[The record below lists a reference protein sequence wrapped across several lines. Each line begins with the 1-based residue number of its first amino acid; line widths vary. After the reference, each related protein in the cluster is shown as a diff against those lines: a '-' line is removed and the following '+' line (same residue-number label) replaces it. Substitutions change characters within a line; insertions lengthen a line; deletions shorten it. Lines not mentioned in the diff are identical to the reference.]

1 MKHEFPLIDRESELA
16 ELTAALESAEGG
28 TGRVVLLAGEPGIGK
43 TRLASALV
51 AEAESRGVPVWWG
64 RGWEDGSA
72 PAFWPWNSALRRW
85 IDRVDADALA
95 AAVGPFGPELAH
107 VFPALRDRLP
117 DLAAGDGSESERA
130 RFRIFDLVSRF
141 LAAVAKPAGLVVV
154 LDDLH
159 WADRSTL
166 KLLEFVAA
174 DLSNARLLV
183 VATYRDTEVG
193 SDDPLAAT
201 LSCLARE
208 SSTRRLML
216 GGLSP
221 EQCSRWLASTAPN
234 RDVAALGEAL
244 HRETNG
250 NPFFVGE
257 VAQLLA
263 AEERIESVP
272 HGVREVV
279 GRRLARLGYDCRAT
293 LAVAAV
299 SGDAIDPELLEHV
312 LDGVAPAD
320 HLAAAVRDRILVEAE
335 GGRRRYRFAHALIR
349 RVLVDD
355 LAPSVRGQL
364 HAHIANVLE
373 RHGTAADTKTTEI
386 VYHLAAAG
394 TDETLRKAFEHACRG
409 ADQAAR
415 GLGWEEAVRL
425 YGIALDVGARSGL
438 LDAAQAVELEL
449 ALARA
454 LRGAG
459 DVPAARERCERVM
472 AACRRNPDPT
482 AFARAALVFA
492 GPLPEWGRMEPTV
505 RAVLEEA
512 SQSAAAIDDAL
523 RARLLAR
530 LAGDLIAT
538 NAVEQG
544 ERIFALCEEAATAAR
559 RSGASGALAIALM
572 GTHYVTRLGMRPARP
587 GERMPT
593 FEEILAAAEAGGEHE
608 YAAAVRYSRAM
619 NLLSKGEPEAFS
631 SEIDGLA
638 TAASASR
645 SPDGLWLADALAS
658 LRACL
663 QGRFAA
669 AEEARERALAT
680 GIRMQLANAL
690 GVYVSQRI
698 MLHALSGRLG
708 EIAGELEVFVD
719 AHPFGARWRPFRALA
734 RLQTGNAV
742 DARAEYE
749 SMLAAG
755 LEPAERGVMSRT
767 YLAGLAALCV
777 ALRDREHAATLYQH
791 IARRDDVWQMD
802 GAHSLG
808 PWALFLGPLAR
819 LCGKNAA
826 AVGHFETAIQLARRM
841 GSPLIVA
848 RAQSRLASLMVS
860 MKPDAA
866 KRERIAAMLAEA
878 GRCAAELGLADVA
891 ARVARIQS
899 KLTSAP
905 APAVEGEV
913 AGNAFRQEGE
923 VWTVRYE
930 GRDVRLK
937 DGKGPRYLAALLAA
951 PGREL
956 HVLQFVAADP
966 NARRSLRD
974 EGLTIAATTSA
985 APSDDAP
992 DEQARRAYKSR
1003 LEDLRAELEEAEE
1016 FADVGR
1022 AERLREEIEQLVSQ
1036 LAGQFGRRV
1045 PRRGPAE
1052 TARKAVTK
1060 VIRTQIGKLLE
1071 LHPALGRHLGATIR
1085 MGTVCVYAP
1094 TTAVAWDVGVG
1105 SAGSTARR
1113 PVAARNARKVRFVA
1127 GPPPAAVPQAMRVAT
1142 R

>member
-1 MKHEFPLIDRESELA
+1 MKHEFPLIDREAELA
-16 ELTAALESAEGG
+16 ELTAALESAARGS
-28 TGRVVLLAGEPGIGK
+28 GRVVLLAGEPGIGK
-43 TRLASALV
+43 TRLASALG
-51 AEAESRGVPVWWG
+51 AEAERRGVPVWWG

-85 IDRVDADALA
+85 IERVDAAELA
-95 AAVGPFGPELAH
+95 TAVGPFGAELAN

-141 LAAVAKPAGLVVV
+141 LAAVAKPAGLVIV

-174 DLSNARLLV
+174 DLADARLLV

-193 SDDPLAAT
+193 ADDPLAAT

-208 SSTRRLML
+208 SSTRRIML

-221 EQCSRWLASTAPN
+221 EQCARWLASTAPH
-234 RDVAALGEAL
+234 RDVAALGAAL
-244 HRETNG
+244 HQETNG
-250 NPFFVGE
+250 NPFLVGE
-257 VAQLLA
+257 VAHLLA

-299 SGDAIDPELLEHV
+299 SGDAIDPALLEHV
-312 LDGVAPAD
+312 LDGVTPSD

-355 LAPSVRGQL
+355 LAPSVRSQL
-364 HAHIANVLE
+364 HAHIANVIE
-373 RHGTAADTKTTEI
+373 RHGSAGTMTTEI

-394 TDETLRKAFEHACRG
+394 TDETLRKAFDYACRG

-438 LDAAQAVELEL
+438 VDAAQVVELEL

-472 AACRRNPDPT
+472 DACRRDPDPM
-482 AFARAALVFA
+482 AFARAALIFA

-512 SQSAAAIDDAL
+512 YLSAAAIDDAL

-538 NAVEQG
+538 NTVEQG

-645 SPDGLWLADALAS
+645 APDGLWLTDALAS

-680 GIRMQLANAL
+680 GLRMQLANAL

-698 MLHALSGRLG
+698 MFHALSGRLG

-777 ALRDREHAATLYQH
+777 ALRDREHAATLYER

-819 LCGKNAA
+819 LCGKKAA
-826 AVGHFETAIQLARRM
+826 AVGHFETAIQVARRM

-848 RAQSRLASLMVS
+848 RAQSRLASLMLS

-878 GRCAAELGLADVA
+878 GQCAAELGLADVS
-891 ARVARIQS
+891 ARVARLEAG
-899 KLTSAP
+899 LTSAP
-905 APAVEGEV
+905 APVAETVTTVTEGNV
-913 AGNAFRQEGE
+913 FRQEGE

-930 GRDVRLK
+930 GKDVRLK

-956 HVLQFVAADP
+956 HVLQFVASAP
-966 NARRSLRD
+966 EARRGIRE
-974 EGLTIAATTSA
+974 EGLSIAASTSV

-992 DEQARRAYKSR
+992 DEQARRAYKAR
-1003 LEDLRAELEEAEE
+1003 LDDLRSELEEAEE

-1036 LAGQFGRRV
+1036 LAGQFGRRA
-1045 PRRGPAE
+1045 PRQGPSE

-1071 LHPALGRHLGATIR
+1071 MHPALGRHLSATIR

-1094 TTAVAWDVGVG
+1094 ADAVAWDVGIG
-1105 SAGSTARR
+1105 TTQSRLRMTL
-1113 PVAARNARKVRFVA
+1113 AAR
-1127 GPPPAAVPQAMRVAT
+1127 PAARSRASRAPLALALAQEAR
-1142 R
+1142 

>member
-1 MKHEFPLIDRESELA
+1 MKHEFPLIDRETELA
-16 ELTAALESAEGG
+16 ELTDALASAERGN
-28 TGRVVLLAGEPGIGK
+28 GRVVLLAGEPGIGK
-43 TRLASALV
+43 TRLASALG

-85 IDRVDADALA
+85 IERVDAAELA
-95 AAVGPFGPELAH
+95 AAVGPFGAELAN

-117 DLAAGDGSESERA
+117 DLVVGDGSESERA

-141 LAAVAKPAGLVVV
+141 LAAVAKPSGLVIV

-174 DLSNARLLV
+174 DLSDARLLV

-193 SDDPLAAT
+193 ADHPLAST

-208 SSTRRLML
+208 SSTRRIML
-216 GGLSP
+216 RGLSP
-221 EQCSRWLASTAPN
+221 EQCARWLASTAPN
-234 RDVAALGEAL
+234 CDVTALGAAL
-244 HRETNG
+244 HQETNG
-250 NPFFVGE
+250 NPFLVGE
-257 VAQLLA
+257 VAHLLA

-299 SGDAIDPELLEHV
+299 SGDAIDPALLEHV
-312 LDGVAPAD
+312 LDGVTPSD

-355 LAPSVRGQL
+355 LAPSVRSQL
-364 HAHIANVLE
+364 HGHIANVIE
-373 RHGTAADTKTTEI
+373 RHGSAGTMTTEI
-386 VYHLAAAG
+386 VYHLAQAG
-394 TDETLRKAFEHACRG
+394 TDETLRKAFDYACRG

-438 LDAAQAVELEL
+438 LDAAQAVEVEL

-472 AACRRNPDPT
+472 AACRRNPDPM
-482 AFARAALVFA
+482 AFTRAALIFA

-512 SQSAAAIDDAL
+512 YLSANAIDDAL

-538 NAVEQG
+538 NTVEQG

-645 SPDGLWLADALAS
+645 APDGLWLTDALTS

-669 AEEARERALAT
+669 ADEARERALAT
-680 GIRMQLANAL
+680 GLRMQLANSL

-698 MLHALSGRLG
+698 MFHALSGRLG

-742 DARAEYE
+742 DARAEFE

-777 ALRDREHAATLYQH
+777 ALRDREHAAALYER

-826 AVGHFETAIQLARRM
+826 ATGHFETAIQLARRM

-848 RAQSRLASLMVS
+848 RAQSRLASLMLS
-860 MKPDAA
+860 QNPDAA
-866 KRERIAAMLAEA
+866 KRARVAAMLAEA
-878 GRCAAELGLADVA
+878 GQCAAELGLADVT
-891 ARVARIQS
+891 ARVERLRT
-899 KLTSAP
+899 KLGSAP
-905 APAVEGEV
+905 APALAE
-913 AGNAFRQEGE
+913 AGHAFRQEGE

-930 GRDVRLK
+930 GKEVRLK

-956 HVLQFVAADP
+956 HVLQFVATDP
-966 NARRSLRD
+966 GARRALRED
-974 EGLTIAATTSA
+974 GLNIAATTTS

-992 DEQARRAYKSR
+992 DEQARRAYKTR
-1003 LEDLRAELEEAEE
+1003 LEDLRTELEEAEQ

-1022 AERLREEIEQLVSQ
+1022 AERLQEEIEQLVSQ
-1036 LAGQFGRRV
+1036 LAGRFGGRRA
-1045 PRRGPAE
+1045 PRQGPAE

-1071 LHPALGRHLGATIR
+1071 LHPALGRHLGVTIR

-1094 TTAVAWDVGVG
+1094 ADAVAWDVGVG
-1105 SAGSTARR
+1105 ARSR
-1113 PVAARNARKVRFVA
+1113 PRVVVAARPAARSRVSHSRSSAALAVA
-1127 GPPPAAVPQAMRVAT
+1127 GEGI
-1142 R
+1142 